1 MPCPGASADDNAHP
15 INVADICYDVE
26 REFDGFYD
34 PARSHTPAE
43 LTMVRGIS
51 LPYPFNERDADT

>member
-26 REFDGFYD
+26 REFDGLYD
-34 PARSHTPAE
+34 PARSHTPMKP
-43 LTMVRGIS
+43 TIGS
-51 LPYPFNERDADT
+51 GYLPALPFQ

>member
-43 LTMVRGIS
+43 LTIGS
-51 LPYPFNERDADT
+51 GYLPALPFQ